1 MADRR
6 GQPRPPVELIDSSGS
21 LRDAL
26 RAIEQSLSKIAVV
39 VDAQRRPLGT
49 LTDGDIRRALL
60 AGAGLDAA
68 VTTHMN
74 AVPELALRSEG
85 PGRWLARMRRTR
97 RAQLPIVDDQ
107 GCVVDVVSERQLLRA
122 MPRHDNLVF
131 VMAGGLGTRL
141 RPLTEDVPKPM
152 LPLGSKPL
160 LEHILT
166 QFAGQG
172 FHRFCFAVNY
182 KAEQII
188 SHFGDGREWDVSIQ
202 YLQEQGPLGTAGAL
216 GLLTATETKPII
228 VINGD
233 VVTRLH
239 FPHLL
244 DFHRD
249 QGGAATVCAKPH
261 MVDIPYGVLDLEGSR
276 IAALREKPTIEVP
289 VNAGIYCLDW
299 RMVELLRECQT
310 REPANPRMD
319 MTDLL
324 SLAMARGLPVHAY
337 PLQDYWIDIGRIDDL
352 NRARQDHGDGAG

>member
-6 GQPRPPVELIDSSGS
+6 GQSRPPVELIDREGS

-39 VDAQRRPLGT
+39 VDSEKRPIGT

-60 AGAGLDAA
+60 AGAELDAP
-68 VTTHMN
+68 VTAHMN
-74 AVPELALRSEG
+74 PVPELAQRSEG

-107 GCVVDVVSERQLLRA
+107 GRVVDVVSERQLLRA
-122 MPRHDNLVF
+122 LPRHDNLVF

-141 RPLTEDVPKPM
+141 RPLTEEVPKPM

-160 LEHILT
+160 LEHILV
-166 QFAGQG
+166 QFADQG

-188 SHFGDGREWDVSIQ
+188 GHFGDGREWDVSIQ
-202 YLQEQGPLGTAGAL
+202 YLREERPLGTAGAL
-216 GLLTATETKPII
+216 GLLATAETRPLI

-244 DFHRD
+244 AFHTD
-249 QGGAATVCAKPH
+249 QAAAATVCAKPH
-261 MVDIPYGVLDLEGSR
+261 IIDIPYGVLDLEGSR

-299 RMVELLRECQT
+299 RMVDILRECQA
-310 REPANPRMD
+310 RDPARARMD

-324 SLAMARGLPVHAY
+324 SLAMAHGLPVHAY

-352 NRARQDHGDGAG
+352 NRARQDHGGDTE